1 MSNVHDNAHT
11 CVMIEGKVTCNP
23 GNGSAIS
30 KMSLVDSGTSGD
42 YMVNL
47 TGA

>member
-1 MSNVHDNAHT
+1 MSNVHDKEHT
-11 CVMIEGKVTCNP
+11 CVMVEVKVTCNP
-23 GNGSAIS
+23 GKGSAIS
-30 KMSLVDSGTSGD
+30 KMSLVDSGKYGD